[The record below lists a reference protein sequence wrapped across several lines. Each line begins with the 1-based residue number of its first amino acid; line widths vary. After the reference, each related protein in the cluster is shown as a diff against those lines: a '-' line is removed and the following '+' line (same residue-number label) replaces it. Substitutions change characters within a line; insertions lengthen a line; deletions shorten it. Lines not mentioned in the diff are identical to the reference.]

1 MPQAPPCADRGQ
13 LGGVLMNRRKFLTVL
28 GTAGMASAMTKVDT
42 AEAAPHSFPYYED
55 SFGVL
60 HDTTRCIGCRRCEA
74 ACKEINNLPEPE
86 KPFTDLS
93 VCDAK
98 RRTTAYAWTVVNKY
112 QVNGQPFFR
121 KLQCFHC
128 NDPACASACFA
139 KCFSK
144 LPNGAVVYDGS
155 QCVGCRYCMVAC
167 PFNIPG
173 FQYDLAWDPLVQ
185 KCTFCEKELKQG
197 RLPACVQ
204 ACPMDALTFG
214 RRSDLINL
222 ARARIANNPGKY
234 VDYVYGEHDAG
245 GTAWMVL
252 APAAG
257 AGSGPADDAAVTGHE
272 MAQMDLDT
280 HLGTQPMGELTY
292 GALGAVPMIVAFW
305 PVIFGGAY
313 AITKRR
319 EAMAKAAQEK
329 TEQKAR
335 EDVTAAIDAAVRKIE
350 ETEGVGAADRARRA
364 MTEALKEREA
374 NSAHGE
380 EK

>member
-1 MPQAPPCADRGQ
+1 
-13 LGGVLMNRRKFLTVL
+13 MNRRKFLSIL
-28 GTAGMASAMTKVDT
+28 GASGVASAVATTSGV

-55 SFGVL
+55 SYGVL

-74 ACKEINNLPEPE
+74 ACQEVNHLPMPE
-86 KPFTDLS
+86 VPFTDLS
-93 VCDAK
+93 VLDKK
-98 RRTTAYAWTVVNKY
+98 RRLDAYSWTVVNKY
-112 QVNGQPFFR
+112 QVNSQTFFR

-167 PFNIPG
+167 PFYVPG

-185 KCTFCEKELKQG
+185 KCTFCKERLKENK
-197 RLPACVQ
+197 LPGCVE
-204 ACPMDALTFG
+204 ACPVDALTFG
-214 RRSDLINL
+214 RRSDLIKI
-222 ARARIANNPGKY
+222 ARQRMYENPGRY
-234 VDYVYGEHDAG
+234 VNYIYGEHDAG

-257 AGSGPADDAAVTGHE
+257 AAPGPVDDSAVTGKE
-272 MAQMDLDT
+272 MEQLGLDT

-305 PVIFGGAY
+305 PVLFGGAY

-319 EAMAKAAQEK
+319 EAMYKAEAG
-329 TEQKAR
+329 KAR
-335 EDVTAAIDAAVRKIE
+335 EQARNDVVAAVDAAVRKIE
-350 ETEGVGAADRARRA
+350 ETEGPAAAERARRA
-364 MTEALKEREA
+364 MTDALEAREG
-374 NSAHGE
+374 SAGRHGE
-380 EK
+380 DS